1 MTLPQKPFADFS
13 KPGWFS
19 EKNLD
24 RYFECPSCDRVWLLQ
39 RLYRRDLS
47 HAPEASEGYYLSY
60 EEEETM
66 TWLGPTRADPKEI
79 QASARSHMSGH
90 SCFRKY
96 SVSEDSGGGCG
107 SILFIIFIVWLVA
120 TIGGSGLLT
129 ILGVV
134 ENVVQVIWITFLL
147 AILLSILG
155 LLVLGIIKIV
165 GFFKGKG

>member
-1 MTLPQKPFADFS
+1 MTLPQKPFGDFS
-13 KPGWFS
+13 KPGWFL

-24 RYFECPSCDRVWLLQ
+24 RYFECPKCDRVWLLQ
-39 RLYRRDLS
+39 RLYRKDLS

-79 QASARSHMSGH
+79 QASARTHISGH

-107 SILFIIFIVWLVA
+107 SILFIIFIVWLVSS
-120 TIGGSGLLT
+120 IGGSGLLT

-134 ENVVQVIWITFLL
+134 ENVAQVIWVTFLI
-147 AILLSILG
+147 AIFLSILG
-155 LLVLGIIKIV
+155 LFVLGIIKIV

>member
-1 MTLPQKPFADFS
+1 MVF
-13 KPGWFS
+13 G
-19 EKNLD
+19 KNLD
-24 RYFECPSCDRVWLLQ
+24 RYFECPKCDRVWLLQ
-39 RLYRRDLS
+39 RLYRKDLS

-79 QASARSHMSGH
+79 QASARTHISGH

-107 SILFIIFIVWLVA
+107 SILFIIFIVWLVSS
-120 TIGGSGLLT
+120 IGGSGLLT

-134 ENVVQVIWITFLL
+134 ENVAQVIWVTFLI
-147 AILLSILG
+147 AIFLSILG
-155 LLVLGIIKIV
+155 LFVLGIIKIV